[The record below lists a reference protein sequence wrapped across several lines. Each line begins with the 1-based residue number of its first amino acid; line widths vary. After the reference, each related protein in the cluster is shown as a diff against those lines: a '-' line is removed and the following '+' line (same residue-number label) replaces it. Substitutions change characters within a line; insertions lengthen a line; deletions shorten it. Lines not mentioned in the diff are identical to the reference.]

1 MAYENWVPG
10 TLSWRQDIGTICF
23 GERKAS
29 IKYNQPIMAQ
39 LPTMSKFQKRSSG
52 HVCSTWIACSMNK
65 ENFISRKCSKIL
77 SQFEGPV

>member
-1 MAYENWVPG
+1 
-10 TLSWRQDIGTICF
+10 
-23 GERKAS
+23 
-29 IKYNQPIMAQ
+29 MAQ